1 MNNNDTQNLNN
12 KNAYLIGSSPEIMKK
27 DIIMFKEEV
36 LVELK
41 ELDKSLAHKYSKL
54 SQEVKDKL
62 NIFDKKLNDFNVKLS
77 DLSTKLVLDLKSHEK
92 LSDLLVFKEKAQDMI
107 NSNKVKI
114 TLLSEEIRDSTNRI
128 DSLLKE
134 SVVYP
139 GIIGNLSK
147 FKTFHDFID
156 YTLLQISLMNNFK
169 EKNNID
175 FGVYKQKTTNTFN
188 SLKIKLDSVVKE
200 ANIYSADSIQ
210 TCERKLLKE
219 LEYRDEKIKDTRIE
233 NHELISKLTKDTK
246 EFVDDYNKIKELKT
260 DINNEL
266 KIIKKNNIDY
276 INHAFKG
283 YNEKYNTIEKKI
295 SDLNKNI
302 KNTMNYLNQEEA
314 ETNIV
319 KNNNDDGNKNIP
331 EANKTNITVHLQE
344 KKGKK
349 EKIDLIKNK
358 QNPEIDNNNNIKIH
372 MKNYDSDSLT
382 LKSKKEIEN
391 IKNSKLIRNASDI
404 AKYVKG
410 EILANDIGSMTKSHH
425 KIFKSRY
432 QKARKYGEILE
443 DENKNILN
451 KENDLYKSRNINKDK
466 FKPNKKDAEIFNIND
481 MLDISYEKPKILK
494 KEKKAKTNNSNYLD
508 IDLKDLDV
516 QFHGNKK
523 EFSTLEYKNINS
535 IEEIMSDYNK
545 QNNNINL
552 NFKTILENMNF
563 NSPKFS
569 NLFNEAKKTEQKSN
583 SNKNKNIIFN
593 YKSDINSQT
602 NLHKFNKNNSFLNI
616 FSPFNKKNNQLVL
629 SENMLN
635 LSNKRINPKNNNY
648 LKLKISKSLKNV
660 IPLNLNSNNNSNSNS
675 KEKNRVNSALSYN
688 SKRKSIKNNIDNLYN
703 KTMKTLIDKKQIIPP

>member
-1 MNNNDTQNLNN
+1 MNNNDNKNPNN
-12 KNAYLIGSSPEIMKK
+12 KNAYLIGSSPEIIKK

-41 ELDKSLAHKYSKL
+41 QLDKSLAQKYSKM

-62 NIFDKKLNDFNVKLS
+62 DVFEKKLNIFNVKLS
-77 DLSTKLVLDLKSHEK
+77 DLSTKVILDLQSHEK
-92 LSDLLVFKEKAQDMI
+92 LSELLVFKEKAQDIM

-114 TLLSEEIRDSTNRI
+114 TLLSEEIRESTNRI

-147 FKTFHDFID
+147 FKTFHEFID
-156 YTLLQISLMNNFK
+156 YTLFNISLMNNFK

-188 SLKIKLDSVVKE
+188 SLKLKLDRVVKE

-246 EFVDDYNKIKELKT
+246 EFVDDYNKIKELKI

-302 KNTMNYLNQEEA
+302 KNTMNYLNQDGA
-314 ETNIV
+314 ELNFV
-319 KNNNDDGNKNIP
+319 KNNNDENKNIP
-331 EANKTNITVHLQE
+331 ETKKVNINENINKQE
-344 KKGKK
+344 KK
-349 EKIDLIKNK
+349 EKIEAAKNK
-358 QNPEIDNNNNIKIH
+358 QNSEIDISNN

-382 LKSKKEIEN
+382 LKSKRRFEN
-391 IKNSKLIRNASDI
+391 IKNNKLIRNESDI

-410 EILANDIGSMTKSHH
+410 EILANDIGLMTKSHH
-425 KIFKSRY
+425 KIYKSRY

-443 DENKNILN
+443 DENKKDLN
-451 KENDLYKSRNINKDK
+451 KDNDMHKSRNKDK
-466 FKPNKKDAEIFNIND
+466 FKPTKKNVEIFNIND
-481 MLDISYEKPKILK
+481 MLDISYEKPKMFK
-494 KEKKAKTNNSNYLD
+494 KEKMIKKNNKNYID
-508 IDLKDLDV
+508 IELKDLDV
-516 QFHGNKK
+516 QYQGNKK
-523 EFSTLEYKNINS
+523 MFSTLEYKNINS
-535 IEEIMSDYNK
+535 IEEIMNDYNK
-545 QNNNINL
+545 QNNNNNL

-563 NSPKFS
+563 NS
-569 NLFNEAKKTEQKSN
+569 NLNNIKSQKSNNN
-583 SNKNKNIIFN
+583 SNKNVIFN
-593 YKSDINSQT
+593 YKSNINSQRD
-602 NLHKFNKNNSFLNI
+602 LHKFNKNNSFLNI
-616 FSPFNKKNNQLVL
+616 FSPITNKNNQLIL
-629 SENMLN
+629 TENMLN
-635 LSNKRINPKNNNY
+635 LSNKRINPKNNN
-648 LKLKISKSLKNV
+648 LIKLKISKSLKNV
-660 IPLNLNSNNNSNSNS
+660 IPLDLNSISNSNNNNNIN
-675 KEKNRVNSALSYN
+675 KEKNRINSALSYN
-688 SKRKSIKNNIDNLYN
+688 AKSKTSKNYLDNINN
-703 KTMKTLIDKKQIIPP
+703 KTMKTLINKNQINSPY

>member
-1 MNNNDTQNLNN
+1 MNNNDIQNPNG
-12 KNAYLIGSSPEIMKK
+12 KNPYLIGSSPEIIKK

-41 ELDKSLAHKYSKL
+41 QLDKSLAQKYSKM

-62 NIFDKKLNDFNVKLS
+62 DVFDKKLNNFNVKLS
-77 DLSTKLVLDLKSHEK
+77 DLSTKLILDLKSHEK
-92 LSDLLVFKEKAQDMI
+92 LSELLIFKEKAQDMI

-114 TLLSEEIRDSTNRI
+114 TLLGEEVRDSTNRI

-147 FKTFHDFID
+147 FKNFHEFID
-156 YTLLQISLMNNFK
+156 YILLQISLMNNFK

-188 SLKIKLDSVVKE
+188 TLKLKLDSVVKE

-219 LEYRDEKIKDTRIE
+219 IEYRDEKIKDTRIE

-266 KIIKKNNIDY
+266 KIIKQNNIDY

-302 KNTMNYLNQEEA
+302 KNTMNYLNQEGIEL
-314 ETNIV
+314 NSI
-319 KNNNDDGNKNIP
+319 KNKNDENKNIP
-331 EANKTNITVHLQE
+331 ETKNIKINEKINEQE
-344 KKGKK
+344 KK
-349 EKIDLIKNK
+349 EKVGIVKNK
-358 QNPEIDNNNNIKIH
+358 QKSGIDISISV
-372 MKNYDSDSLT
+372 KNYDSDSLT
-382 LKSKKEIEN
+382 LKSKKGIEN
-391 IKNSKLIRNASDI
+391 LKNNKLIRNGSDI

-432 QKARKYGEILE
+432 QKARKFGEILE
-443 DENKNILN
+443 DEHKNDLN
-451 KENDLYKSRNINKDK
+451 KENDLYKNRNKDK
-466 FKPNKKDAEIFNIND
+466 FKQSKKNVEIFNVND
-481 MLDISYEKPKILK
+481 MLDISYEKPKMLK
-494 KEKKAKTNNSNYLD
+494 KEKMIKANNKNYID
-508 IDLKDLDV
+508 IELKDLDV
-516 QFHGNKK
+516 QYHGNQM
-523 EFSTLEYKNINS
+523 FSTLEYKNINS
-535 IEEIMSDYNK
+535 IEEIMNDYNK
-545 QNNNINL
+545 QNNNNNL

-563 NSPKFS
+563 NSPIFS
-569 NLFNEAKKTEQKSN
+569 NLNNIKSSKSN
-583 SNKNKNIIFN
+583 NNGNKNVIFN
-593 YKSDINSQT
+593 YKSDFNSQS
-602 NLHKFNKNNSFLNI
+602 NLHKFNKNSSFLNF
-616 FSPFNKKNNQLVL
+616 FSPITNKNNQLIL
-629 SENMLN
+629 TESMLN
-635 LSNKRINPKNNNY
+635 LSNKRINPKNNNL

-660 IPLNLNSNNNSNSNS
+660 IPLDLNSISNNNNDMS
-675 KEKNRVNSALSYN
+675 KGKNRINSALSYN
-688 SKRKSIKNNIDNLYN
+688 AKTKTNKNYIDNISN
-703 KTMKTLIDKKQIIPP
+703 KTIKTMKTLINKNQIFPSY

>member
-1 MNNNDTQNLNN
+1 MNNNDNNNPNN
-12 KNAYLIGSSPEIMKK
+12 KNAYLIGSSPEIIKK

-41 ELDKSLAHKYSKL
+41 QLDKSLAQKYSKM

-62 NIFDKKLNDFNVKLS
+62 DVFEKKLNIFNVKLS
-77 DLSTKLVLDLKSHEK
+77 DLSTKVILDLQSHEK
-92 LSDLLVFKEKAQDMI
+92 LSELLVFKEKAQDIM

-147 FKTFHDFID
+147 FKTFHEFID
-156 YTLLQISLMNNFK
+156 YTLFHISLMNNFK

-188 SLKIKLDSVVKE
+188 SLKLKLDRVVKE

-246 EFVDDYNKIKELKT
+246 EFVDDYNKIKELKI

-302 KNTMNYLNQEEA
+302 KNTMNYLNQDGA
-314 ETNIV
+314 ELNFV
-319 KNNNDDGNKNIP
+319 KNNNDENKNIP
-331 EANKTNITVHLQE
+331 ETKKVNINENTNKQE
-344 KKGKK
+344 KK
-349 EKIDLIKNK
+349 EKIEAAKNK
-358 QNPEIDNNNNIKIH
+358 QNSEIGISNN

-382 LKSKKEIEN
+382 LKSKKRFEN
-391 IKNSKLIRNASDI
+391 IKNNKLIRNESDI

-410 EILANDIGSMTKSHH
+410 EILANDIGLMTKSHH
-425 KIFKSRY
+425 KIYKSRY

-443 DENKNILN
+443 DENKKDLN
-451 KENDLYKSRNINKDK
+451 KDNDMHKSRNKDK
-466 FKPNKKDAEIFNIND
+466 FKPTKKNVEIFNIND
-481 MLDISYEKPKILK
+481 MLDISYGKPKMFK
-494 KEKKAKTNNSNYLD
+494 KEKMIKKNNKNYID
-508 IDLKDLDV
+508 IELKDLDV
-516 QFHGNKK
+516 QYQGNKK
-523 EFSTLEYKNINS
+523 MFSTLEYKNINS
-535 IEEIMSDYNK
+535 IEEIMNDYNK
-545 QNNNINL
+545 QNNNNNL

-563 NSPKFS
+563 NSNLNNIKSLKS
-569 NLFNEAKKTEQKSN
+569 NNN
-583 SNKNKNIIFN
+583 SNKNVIFN
-593 YKSDINSQT
+593 YKSDINSQRD
-602 NLHKFNKNNSFLNI
+602 LHKFNKNNSFLNI
-616 FSPFNKKNNQLVL
+616 FSP
-629 SENMLN
+629 
-635 LSNKRINPKNNNY
+635 IT
-648 LKLKISKSLKNV
+648 
-660 IPLNLNSNNNSNSNS
+660 
-675 KEKNRVNSALSYN
+675 
-688 SKRKSIKNNIDNLYN
+688 N
-703 KTMKTLIDKKQIIPP
+703 KTMKTLINKNQINSPY